1 MRCYQPS
8 VAKARSAAGWE
19 RIPEGLNTN
28 STGVVKTLGR
38 GGRCGADW
46 FDPRGEPR
54 CSLEDRSCQGMVLTA
69 VSSAWQQDGRH
80 ATRTSSRNVHCTR
93 AALSQRDTDRHQAKT
108 HKDKRAE
115 GP

>member
-28 STGVVKTLGR
+28 STGVVRTLVR
-38 GGRCGADW
+38 GGRCETDW

-54 CSLEDRSCQGMVLTA
+54 CSLEDRSCQGMVLTT
-69 VSSAWQQDGRH
+69 VSSAWQQDGRD
-80 ATRTSSRNVHCTR
+80 A
-93 AALSQRDTDRHQAKT
+93 SQAS
-108 HKDKRAE
+108 
-115 GP
+115 